1 MNFSYV
7 TSSTLSR
14 RPLSSFSY
22 KMFSKTETNSASSS
36 WAYRPDLG
44 AHCTSQ
50 AYLCARKLASERA
63 AASSW
68 LYCYSLAASHLAPP
82 CYKRLDLPNSCSTAL
97 VLIVLQQV
105 VRVKTRLF
113 VRLPIESKFRLSCL
127 ATSFRRV
134 LQSIFTRVVPCWL
147 SETSTSDSTVQL
159 FLAQNQPHCYFR
171 CVLSN
176 KRSRSQGI
184 SAARSPTEWASNSFL
199 ACFQATCFVTS
210 VAACCGCSVVGSYP
224 QFYNSYTRPCQ
235 VFMCCSSLYT

>member
-22 KMFSKTETNSASSS
+22 KMFSKTETNSANSS

-44 AHCTSQ
+44 ANYASQ
-50 AYLCARKLASERA
+50 AYSCAKRLASERA

-68 LYCYSLAASHLAPP
+68 LYCYSLAESHLAPP
-82 CYKRLDLPNSCSTAL
+82 CYKLLDLPNSCSTAV
-97 VLIVLQQV
+97 VLIVLRQV

-113 VRLPIESKFRLSCL
+113 VRLPFELKFRSSCL

-134 LQSIFTRVVPCWL
+134 LQSIFTHVVPCWL
-147 SETSTSDSTVQL
+147 SETSTSYSTVQL
-159 FLAQNQPHCYFR
+159 FLSQNEPRCYFR

-176 KRSRSQGI
+176 RRSRSQGT
-184 SAARSPTEWASNSFL
+184 SAARSPTEWASNSFWAWL
-199 ACFQATCFVTS
+199 QATCFVTC
-210 VAACCGCSVVGSYP
+210 VAACCGCAVVGSYP
-224 QFYNSYTRPCQ
+224 QF
-235 VFMCCSSLYT
+235 